1 MLEIKQDDSPK
12 AFGTLPD
19 ARGGIRCFVNINNRR
34 NVMSK
39 DMGKDVAVYGLAEGL
54 SDTAKLHTA

>member
-1 MLEIKQDDSPK
+1 MIHIKHLAHYLMHEKGSDALS
-12 AFGTLPD
+12 TL
-19 ARGGIRCFVNINNRR
+19 INKR